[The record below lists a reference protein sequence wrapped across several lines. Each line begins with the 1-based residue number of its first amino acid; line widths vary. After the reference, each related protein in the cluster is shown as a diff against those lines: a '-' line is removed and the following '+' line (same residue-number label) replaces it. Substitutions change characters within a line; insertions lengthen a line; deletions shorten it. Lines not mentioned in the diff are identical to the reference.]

1 MASRRHSSDTKWQ
14 TLGGNIISIQDNCV
28 FMQIAILQCL
38 AVVNTHTQIYRHYQ
52 SHHYFKKI
60 THSCHHLPN
69 NSRYFKKTTPLL
81 WNIINHTIILRKSH
95 THAITYPIIPVILR
109 KPHHYYG
116 SKRSLYTCTYIHLV
130 HHHSDTPLLSLAQ
143 FRVISAHQGT
153 SSFMLPGTVKN
164 SVPSSSLSY

>member
-28 FMQIAILQCL
+28 FMQVAILQCL
-38 AVVNTHTQIYRHYQ
+38 AVVNTHTHKYID
-52 SHHYFKKI
+52 
-60 THSCHHLPN
+60 
-69 NSRYFKKTTPLL
+69 
-81 WNIINHTIILRKSH
+81 IINHTIILRKSH

-109 KPHHYYG
+109 KPHHYYE

>member
-81 WNIINHTIILRKSH
+81 WIKEVLVHMYIHTPCPSPFRHTIIVTRTIPGHKRTPGH
-95 THAITYPIIPVILR
+95 KQFHASRYSQEFSPIFFLVLLTN
-109 KPHHYYG
+109 
-116 SKRSLYTCTYIHLV
+116 RSRDLT
-130 HHHSDTPLLSLAQ
+130 
-143 FRVISAHQGT
+143 
-153 SSFMLPGTVKN
+153 LPGKHPL
-164 SVPSSSLSY
+164 SVTNGK